1 MYSLSV
7 WYFIFNDM
15 FKETR
20 VIPFPSIPSVYLN
33 LESVKGAGSNL
44 IHILIYLAEY

>member
-1 MYSLSV
+1 MTCLKKQESFPFPPFQV
-7 WYFIFNDM
+7 F
-15 FKETR
+15 
-20 VIPFPSIPSVYLN
+20 IPFPSIPSVYLN